1 MKGIELVKQ
10 MQKAGW
16 KIDRI
21 NGSHYIMKKDGQIEV
36 VPVHSKDMNENLLK
50 SIKKRRG
57 LK

>member
-10 MQKAGW
+10 MQKEGW
-16 KIDRI
+16 VIDRI

-36 VPVHSKDMNENLLK
+36 IPVHNKDLKKGLEK

>member
-10 MQKAGW
+10 MQKEGW
-16 KIDRI
+16 VIDRI

-36 VPVHSKDMNENLLK
+36 IPVHNKDLNKGLEK